1 MPYSLLVPPSLGA
14 ARASARAELLESSLT
29 NELATEVRVRV
40 AHDYGELQRDTLAGA
55 AELVWAPSAVIA
67 QLDDA
72 RAILRAV
79 RGGHGHYHS
88 ALIALGRR
96 KLTLSTL
103 NRARAAW
110 VDPLSAGGYL
120 LPLAWLRGQGIEPNL
135 VFDRQD
141 FLGSHRAVVDAVLE
155 GDYDVCA
162 VSTPSR
168 EPDALQKCLAFYA
181 GAAAHQLTV
190 LGVSDAA
197 PTDALVLTT
206 KLEPATAERIANKLI
221 PPPTKGRTPSFL
233 LTAMEAERLER
244 GSLDE
249 YRAIRS
255 LLWAKRSELPPK
267 SKR

>member
-1 MPYSLLVPPSLGA
+1 MPYTLLVPPSLGA
-14 ARASARAELLESSLT
+14 ARASARAELLETSLA
-29 NELATEVRVRV
+29 NELAADVRVRV
-40 AHDYGELQRDTLAGA
+40 AKDYGELQRDTLAGL

-67 QLDDA
+67 KLDDV
-72 RAILRAV
+72 RCILRAV

-88 ALIALGRR
+88 ALVALTRR
-96 KLTLSTL
+96 RLSLSTL
-103 NRARAAW
+103 NHARAAW

-120 LPLAWLRGQGIEPNL
+120 LPIAWLRGQGIEPNL
-135 VFDRQD
+135 VFDQQD

-155 GDYDVCA
+155 GKYDICA

-168 EPDALQKCLAFYA
+168 DAEALQKCLAFYA
-181 GAAAHQLTV
+181 GGAAHNLSV

-206 KLEPATAERIANKLI
+206 KIEHAMAERIANKLV
-221 PPPTKGRTPSFL
+221 PPPNKGRTPSFL

-244 GSLDE
+244 ATLDD
-249 YRAIRS
+249 YRAVRS
-255 LLWAKRSELPPK
+255 LLWAKRSERPPG